1 MQFYRAKNSNSL
13 INAHVFGIKLVIAT
27 SSYALRSQMQLQLLY
42 PAAAAIRPTLNV
54 AGDARN
60 RSKSEDQ

>member
-1 MQFYRAKNSNSL
+1 MFC
-13 INAHVFGIKLVIAT
+13 IKLVIAT